1 MPAIT
6 RIGDAD
12 VSHCSGMVREGH
24 VKTVFCNGLEVSCEG
39 HNNTGHLYPAIICL
53 SHQAPIA
60 KGSPN
65 VFAEG
70 LPVGRIGDPIAG
82 CTSVAEGSPD
92 VFANG
97 GSGPKDNASE
107 SLAPDDGSNYGEG
120 GA

>member
-1 MPAIT
+1 MPQVA

-12 VSHCSGMVREGH
+12 TNHPPCAAGQCA
-24 VKTVFCNGLEVSCEG
+24 T
-39 HNNTGHLYPAIICL
+39 
-53 SHQAPIA
+53 
-60 KGSPN
+60 GSPN

-97 GSGPKDNASE
+97 GSGPEDNTRE
-107 SLAPDDGSNYGEG
+107 SLVPDDGSNYGEG